1 MRSEVTNGQ
10 SDNEMKPTYIHPPCS
25 SLSLSLC
32 VPDAEFL
39 QTFNEEIDGAGE
51 DDELMIPEV
60 LPPPLVYL
68 FGFSRS
74 ERRAHASGCVQEL
87 EELRK
92 QWGTT
97 LDPQT
102 LRKLF
107 EFLLARRVKKH
118 KYRFAEIFD

>member
-1 MRSEVTNGQ
+1 MF
-10 SDNEMKPTYIHPPCS
+10 
-25 SLSLSLC
+25 LSLSLCVC

-39 QTFNEEIDGAGE
+39 QTFNEEIDGVGE
-51 DDELMIPEV
+51 DDELQIPEV
-60 LPPPLVYL
+60 LPPYVGLVA
-68 FGFSRS
+68 GS
-74 ERRAHASGCVQEL
+74 ESRAHALGCLQEL

-97 LDPQT
+97 FDPQA
-102 LRKLF
+102 LCKLF

>member
-1 MRSEVTNGQ
+1 MGQ
-10 SDNEMKPTYIHPPCS
+10 VKTM
-25 SLSLSLC
+25 SLRFQRC
-32 VPDAEFL
+32 FL
-39 QTFNEEIDGAGE
+39 
-51 DDELMIPEV
+51 
-60 LPPPLVYL
+60 LPL
-68 FGFSRS
+68 FVGFSRS
-74 ERRAHASGCVQEL
+74 ECRAHASGCVQEL
-87 EELRK
+87 EELRE